1 MRARLPRR
9 GECRGDGAHRP
20 GSPVIRGAAV
30 PHSHR
35 AASVSP
41 DAVHPLRAARP
52 GRSPIARP
60 GTPYQQPPVGA
71 RAEGKVRGLRG
82 GGAGRPGEAPA
93 AIHDDPQVATAHD
106 GGGLRFPHS
115 VATPRGGIRG
125 TAGQPVRTGCLSLV
139 SPHPAGILE
148 GAARTQRTRAAPIFP
163 LSLLPRV
170 SPLHRCVGLAHVGMQ
185 TR

>member
-20 GSPVIRGAAV
+20 VCGAIPRAAV

-82 GGAGRPGEAPA
+82 GGAGRPGALREQCQTVELPELVRGHERRIA
-93 AIHDDPQVATAHD
+93 A
-106 GGGLRFPHS
+106 
-115 VATPRGGIRG
+115 
-125 TAGQPVRTGCLSLV
+125 
-139 SPHPAGILE
+139 LE
-148 GAARTQRTRAAPIFP
+148 DETRRLWRALAAAQKAQA
-163 LSLLPRV
+163 L
-170 SPLHRCVGLAHVGMQ
+170 
-185 TR
+185 